1 MLVPRKN
8 GMCAKAHV
16 DEAVND
22 PDNVVV
28 TETPWVISVT
38 TGEELYADH
47 VLNGR
52 MGTFHFSID

>member
-1 MLVPRKN
+1 
-8 GMCAKAHV
+8 MCAEAHV
-16 DEAVND
+16 DEAGND